1 MALYESLESDV
12 ASFFVAQGSLIESL
26 VHSLCLRVATIEAK
40 GQAQSC
46 GSPDL
51 SHVAAMIDTS
61 AQQCLAYVDEK
72 VATLHYKLEGMDAE
86 FDRINRALETMFQ
99 SLGQLKHHQLEAQ
112 RQYDAAVDDMTRQ
125 CRDLHAHVKAVQ
137 TTVPDMGELEIVW
150 RDRVLC
156 GLTQEQLLGL
166 AKDLTDLSHVS
177 ECHVM
182 ALATRHAIQ
191 QILDAKAGGSAP
203 PLGAMM
209 DLERGLDALPA
220 LVQAT
225 ASNPETTTG
234 LEVLAH
240 AMTMLPGYSNL
251 VKWGVWSSMH
261 SSMGHQSAQLIEQS
275 LATMGLTHEV
285 LRSQVEHVQNELE
298 RHAYLEHQLEMQ
310 LAACPRQEEMLDQL
324 SQLQAKL
331 QNDLST
337 DAALASMEELRSA
350 FQRLPN
356 SDVIQ
361 SIVRTLETKADK
373 SEMRRLEQNQQTDD
387 VIHLGLT
394 KASLKCLSCDQYLPK
409 HYHYATTTTESCGG
423 LKPPPLVS
431 PRQTL
436 KPLDPAKRCT
446 QPRPKSSHLH
456 GASKPAPVHFVQDI
470 AAKLGATVDAKRDR
484 EKALP
489 KHQIQHHS
497 HPSLATSATTSH
509 STMPR
514 TVTLAF
520 QFPAV
525 PPIATGPEPL
535 SDKKKY
541 SFYSATDTY
550 IAPNQ

>member
-40 GQAQSC
+40 GQVQSC

-86 FDRINRALETMFQ
+86 FDRI
-99 SLGQLKHHQLEAQ
+99 
-112 RQYDAAVDDMTRQ
+112 TRQ

-156 GLTQEQLLGL
+156 GLSQEQLLGL

-225 ASNPETTTG
+225 ASNPE
-234 LEVLAH
+234 
-240 AMTMLPGYSNL
+240 
-251 VKWGVWSSMH
+251 
-261 SSMGHQSAQLIEQS
+261 
-275 LATMGLTHEV
+275 
-285 LRSQVEHVQNELE
+285 HVQNELE

-324 SQLQAKL
+324 SQLQAK
-331 QNDLST
+331 
-337 DAALASMEELRSA
+337 
-350 FQRLPN
+350 
-356 SDVIQ
+356 V
-361 SIVRTLETKADK
+361 
-373 SEMRRLEQNQQTDD
+373 
-387 VIHLGLT
+387 
-394 KASLKCLSCDQYLPK
+394 
-409 HYHYATTTTESCGG
+409 
-423 LKPPPLVS
+423 
-431 PRQTL
+431 
-436 KPLDPAKRCT
+436 
-446 QPRPKSSHLH
+446 
-456 GASKPAPVHFVQDI
+456 
-470 AAKLGATVDAKRDR
+470 
-484 EKALP
+484 
-489 KHQIQHHS
+489 
-497 HPSLATSATTSH
+497 
-509 STMPR
+509 
-514 TVTLAF
+514 
-520 QFPAV
+520 
-525 PPIATGPEPL
+525 
-535 SDKKKY
+535 
-541 SFYSATDTY
+541 
-550 IAPNQ
+550 